1 MDESVFSSGK
11 PKMAEVVELVR
22 EDLMG
27 VQTGRAKPAMVEGVK
42 VEAYEGS
49 WMEIRELANISAP
62 DSQSIVIKPWDV
74 NLLKKIEIGINQS
87 DLNLRPVVDNDLIRI
102 KIPAL
107 TGERRSE
114 LVKLIKQKVEAGKA
128 MLRQVRLEVK
138 KEIDRQKEEAGV
150 SEDDVHQMYAKLQE
164 ILKEFNGKLDE
175 MEQAKEKE
183 LTAI

>member
-1 MDESVFSSGK
+1 VFTSGRA
-11 PKMAEVVELVR
+11 KMAEVVELVR

-62 DSQSIVIKPWDV
+62 DPSSIVIKPWDV
-74 NLLKKIEIGINQS
+74 NLVKKIEVGINQS
-87 DLNLRPVVDNDLIRI
+87 DLNLKPVVDNDLIRI

-107 TGERRSE
+107 TEERRSE
-114 LVKLIKQKVEAGKA
+114 LVRLIKQKVEAGKA
-128 MLRQVRLEVK
+128 MLRQARLEVK

-164 ILKEFNGKLDE
+164 MLKEFNGKLDK

-183 LTAI
+183 LMAI

>member
-11 PKMAEVVELVR
+11 AKMAEVAELVR

-49 WMEIRELANISAP
+49 WMEIKELAGTTAP
-62 DSQSIVIKPWDV
+62 DAHSIVIKPWDV
-74 NLLKKIEIGINQS
+74 NLLKKIEEGINQS
-87 DLNLRPVVDNDLIRI
+87 DLNLKPVVDNDLIRI

-107 TGERRSE
+107 TEERRSE
-114 LVKLIKQKVEAGKA
+114 LVRLVKQKVEAGKA
-128 MLRQVRLEVK
+128 MLRQARLEVK

-150 SEDDVHQMYAKLQE
+150 SEDDVHQMYAKLQG

-175 MEQAKEKE
+175 MEQSKEKE
-183 LTAI
+183 LMAI